1 MEGTHPNEMLDIPE
15 EFRSWSDY
23 KGSAGHLIN
32 HGREGNVD
40 YIDCWHP
47 RFGRVLCV
55 ESLKD
60 IPEDTELLVQV
71 IFLLTL
77 KKKDIVTLF

>member
-1 MEGTHPNEMLDIPE
+1 MLDIPE

-77 KKKDIVTLF
+77 KKKDVVTLF